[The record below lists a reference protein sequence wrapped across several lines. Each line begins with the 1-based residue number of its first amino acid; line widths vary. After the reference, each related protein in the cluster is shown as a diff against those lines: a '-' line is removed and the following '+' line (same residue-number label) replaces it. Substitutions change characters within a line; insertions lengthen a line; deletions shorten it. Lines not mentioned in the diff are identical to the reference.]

1 MYDVINFVSCINI
14 VDCIYIVCIID
25 CIKFAAILTVGTV
38 CARREGEFIYY
49 IIYINPP
56 PRPVQ
61 CFVSKTENKNKN
73 IIYYDIHSLVL
84 FTLKHTQ

>member
-1 MYDVINFVSCINI
+1 MLYDCINI

-25 CIKFAAILTVGTV
+25 CIKFAAIVTVGTV

-56 PRPVQ
+56 PRPVHRVLRYKQ
-61 CFVSKTENKNKN
+61 FERA
-73 IIYYDIHSLVL
+73 YYNSFADF
-84 FTLKHTQ
+84 FTTVE

>member
-1 MYDVINFVSCINI
+1 MYDCIYT
-14 VDCIYIVCIID
+14 VDCIDCVCIID
-25 CIKFAAILTVGTV
+25 CIKFAAIVSVGTV

-61 CFVSKTENKNKN
+61 CAGYNN
-73 IIYYDIHSLVL
+73 LV
-84 FTLKHTQ
+84 

>member
-1 MYDVINFVSCINI
+1 MYVVINFVSCI
-14 VDCIYIVCIID
+14 DCVCIID
-25 CIKFAAILTVGTV
+25 CIKFAAIVTVGTV

-61 CFVSKTENKNKN
+61 CPSFKKRILN
-73 IIYYDIHSLVL
+73 
-84 FTLKHTQ
+84 